1 MSIMTL
7 RVLIRIFTVL
17 HSQTAGTNFVA
28 CQLVAL
34 QQSKHPEGYTNELF
48 EVNLFRDRKNAVVLM
63 MY

>member
-1 MSIMTL
+1 M
-7 RVLIRIFTVL
+7 L